1 MPREML
7 KLRKGDCAIKIRK
20 DGSIELA
27 GLQDQPLID
36 KGGLISPVVLIAA
49 AWARKNEDLYN
60 KLVDNFKNCV
70 RDGYFGPEAKEE
82 FKQAE
87 EKVKEHNENEKQK
100 VGKLTI
106 EEGVENETK

>member
-7 KLRKGDCAIKIRK
+7 KLRKGDCAIKIKK
-20 DGSIELA
+20 DGSVELA
-27 GLQDQPLID
+27 GLRDQPLID
-36 KGGLISPVVLIAA
+36 ESGLISPVVLFAA

-60 KLVDNFKNCV
+60 KLVDNFKSCV
-70 RDGYFGPEAKEE
+70 RDGYFGPEAKDE

-106 EEGVENETK
+106 EEGVKNETK